1 MRSGLSSL
9 KGSWMGRD
17 NQAVYERK
25 VWMIPRR
32 THLNLRFEFI
42 RLRPRTPR
50 PHPRNPP
57 PEPDPGSFNAVIFA
71 LRGRN
76 LTHQAHT

>member
-17 NQAVYERK
+17 NQAVIERK

-50 PHPRNPP
+50 PPEASRQPRSLGRDTDARNMTQNLA
-57 PEPDPGSFNAVIFA
+57 PDV
-71 LRGRN
+71 
-76 LTHQAHT
+76 